1 MSRRLYEFIKE
12 YDIDKQSL
20 EKITENIK
28 REIENIENDNYYE
41 IKKYFS
47 NLLENIEEQKSYN
60 LLLQK
65 QITSLKKEKVDLASQ
80 ITVLNQRL
88 DDVEKD
94 LGINLGQKRGKKK

>member
-1 MSRRLYEFIKE
+1 M
-12 YDIDKQSL
+12 DKQSL
-20 EKITENIK
+20 ENITDTIK

-47 NLLENIEEQKSYN
+47 NLLESIEEQKSYN

-65 QITSLKKEKVDLASQ
+65 QITSLKKEKVDIMTQ
-80 ITVLNQRL
+80 ITQLNSKL

-94 LGINLGQKRGKKK
+94 LGINLNMKRGKKK

>member
-1 MSRRLYEFIKE
+1 M
-12 YDIDKQSL
+12 DKQSL
-20 EKITENIK
+20 ENITETIK

-47 NLLENIEEQKSYN
+47 NLLESIEEQKSYN

-65 QITSLKKEKVDLASQ
+65 QITSLKKEKVDIMTQ
-80 ITVLNQRL
+80 ITQLNVKL

-94 LGINLGQKRGKKK
+94 LGINLNMKRGKKK

>member
-1 MSRRLYEFIKE
+1 M
-12 YDIDKQSL
+12 
-20 EKITENIK
+20 EKITDNIK

-65 QITSLKKEKVDLASQ
+65 QITSLKKEKVDLMSQ
-80 ITVLNQRL
+80 ITHLNQRL

-94 LGINLGQKRGKKK
+94 LGINLGVKRGKKK

>member
-1 MSRRLYEFIKE
+1 M
-12 YDIDKQSL
+12 
-20 EKITENIK
+20 TETIK

-47 NLLENIEEQKSYN
+47 NLLESIEEQKSYN

-65 QITSLKKEKVDLASQ
+65 QITSLKKEKVDIMTQ
-80 ITVLNQRL
+80 ITQLNSKL

-94 LGINLGQKRGKKK
+94 LGINLNLKRVKNKK

>member
-1 MSRRLYEFIKE
+1 
-12 YDIDKQSL
+12 L
-20 EKITENIK
+20 EKITDNIK

-65 QITSLKKEKVDLASQ
+65 QITSLKKEKVDLMSQ
-80 ITVLNQRL
+80 ITHLNQRL

-94 LGINLGQKRGKKK
+94 LGINLGVKRGKKK